1 MIVLPPEGKIVPVE
15 PFVIE
20 CRAFL
25 AGSIVTEIKKNG
37 KYPQCTFTFWQQRQ
51 QIEFCQ
57 MFWSLTFDRNFSIN
71 DRHFPIRKRF
81 DKI

>member
-25 AGSIVTEIKKNG
+25 AGSIVTEIKMESTLNALSLYMKYIWVRVYEDQLNVDHKNLP
-37 KYPQCTFTFWQQRQ
+37 K
-51 QIEFCQ
+51 
-57 MFWSLTFDRNFSIN
+57 
-71 DRHFPIRKRF
+71 
-81 DKI
+81 

>member
-37 KYPQCTFTFWQQRQ
+37 KYPQCTFTYMKYIWV
-51 QIEFCQ
+51 
-57 MFWSLTFDRNFSIN
+57 
-71 DRHFPIRKRF
+71 RF
-81 DKI
+81 DEDQLNVDQKNLPK

>member
-25 AGSIVTEIKKNG
+25 AGSIVTEIKNG
-37 KYPQCTFTFWQQRQ
+37 KYPQCTFTYMKYIWVRVDEDQ
-51 QIEFCQ
+51 
-57 MFWSLTFDRNFSIN
+57 LNVDHKNL
-71 DRHFPIRKRF
+71 PK
-81 DKI
+81 